1 MSNIR
6 SQRWL
11 LNRRHFL
18 RGLGTT
24 MALPLLDAMIPDQR
38 PCGRRCEPSRGAAC
52 SSTSPTA

>member
-1 MSNIR
+1 MSNIQ

-24 MALPLLDAMIPDQR
+24 MALPLLNAMVPLNAR
-38 PCGRRCEPSRGAAC
+38 AAAAAA
-52 SSTSPTA
+52 SKPR